1 MSTFRPAASLR
12 TAVACRMRTCLILLA
27 ACGGGSSQP
36 DAKLDKD
43 AAIDAPADASP
54 CGNDTFFTG
63 ELIDWDSTDSAFLGV
78 NAARVSVQGMPAIS
92 TTTPP
97 NGRLELCVPTV
108 PLLRFDVDAPAGYL
122 DGTAYVEREALGGGR
137 AISLRSITTTRA
149 ASFYTERGLT
159 FDPARAHVLV
169 FLAGDRTTLTLDRPH
184 DAAQNAN
191 DDAAAGTFI
200 WADGAGGRY
209 VLFPNVDVAQPTG
222 VLTGDTSGPH
232 TIAVTAGQL
241 SLVAISFAFL

>member
-1 MSTFRPAASLR
+1 MSTRRPAASQH
-12 TAVACRMRTCLILLA
+12 TAVACRMRTCLLLLA

-36 DAKLDKD
+36 DANVRDKD

-54 CGNDTFFTG
+54 CGSDTFFTG

-122 DGTAYVEREALGGGR
+122 DGTAYVEREALGGGL
-137 AISLRSITTTRA
+137 AISLRSITTTRT

-169 FLAGDRTTLTLDRPH
+169 FLAGDRSTLTLDRPH
-184 DAAQNAN
+184 DAAQTAN
-191 DDAAAGTFI
+191 DDVPGTFT
-200 WADGAGGRY
+200 WAAGAGGRY
-209 VLFPNVDVAQPTG
+209 VLFPNVSVAQATG
-222 VLTGDTSGPH
+222 IITGDTSGPH
-232 TIAVTAGQL
+232 TIALAAGQL
-241 SLVAISFAFL
+241 SLVAISFVFL